1 MSLLQYLQTD
11 QYFSDTWDN
20 TGDQALAIIN
30 TAGIPRE
37 LLSKLNA
44 MVRITVAEW
53 CNIHWLH
60 YFFIDEA
67 QATEEYPEVLITS
80 DMLRTFVYRADDVID
95 HPDLMSDVF
104 PYPLWYKEMYPH
116 RATYDDDDYQMLYS
130 TRNRLNDVRTQL
142 KDVDFIYRFCV

>member
-11 QYFSDTWDN
+11 QYFSDTWDD
-20 TGDQALAIIN
+20 TGDQALAIIK

-53 CNIHWLH
+53 CNVQWLH
-60 YFFIDEA
+60 HFFIEEA
-67 QATEEYPEVLITS
+67 QATEEYPEVLVTP
-80 DMLRTFVYRADDVID
+80 DMLRNFVYRADDVID
-95 HPDLMSDVF
+95 QPDLMARIF
-104 PYPLWYKEMYPH
+104 PYPLWYKDMFPH
-116 RATYDDDDYQMLYS
+116 RATYDDYDYQLLHG

-142 KDVDFIYRFCV
+142 KDVDFIYRFSV